1 VSAARVVCALCR
13 SLPGPTHSL
22 RVGILVRVQAEA
34 ASITAKALAYRAWSA
49 KRDPAASA
57 TATAAD
63 LSAAA
68 DTAPDV
74 LATMDEWKR
83 SNRLRGTSLPP
94 GKVVK
99 DSYIIKLRQGV
110 TQVRD
115 ADFPH
120 RSPVVPWQTTS
131 LRMPRVFA
139 VSI

>member
-1 VSAARVVCALCR
+1 VLRAWCVHCA
-13 SLPGPTHSL
+13 GPFRAPRI

-34 ASITAKALAYRAWSA
+34 ASITAKVLAYRAWSA
-49 KRDPAASA
+49 KRDVAASA
-57 TATAAD
+57 TAAAAD

-83 SNRLRGTSLPP
+83 SNRLRGTSLPL
-94 GKVVK
+94 GKRVK

-120 RSPVVPWQTTS
+120 RSPLVPWQTTS
-131 LRMPRVFA
+131 LPRVFA